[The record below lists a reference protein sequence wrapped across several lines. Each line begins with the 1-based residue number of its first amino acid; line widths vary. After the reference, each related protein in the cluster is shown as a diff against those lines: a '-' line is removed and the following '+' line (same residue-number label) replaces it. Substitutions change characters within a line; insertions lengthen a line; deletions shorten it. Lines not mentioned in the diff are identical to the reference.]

1 MLNLI
6 KPSAMLKQ
14 TLFPLVLATL
24 VFAGC
29 TTAYK
34 TGQTPDDVYYSPA
47 RPQDEYVRMDQE
59 EDNRYNYYSDDFY
72 DDRFLRMR
80 MRNRTR
86 WSELDDW
93 YWNERRFR
101 YNVFVGNGMFG
112 YDPWSPFNTWNNWY
126 NPYFH
131 PYFFTPVV
139 VSQPRLVYS
148 RPRTFNLNTFTP
160 SGGGTTAGT
169 INTNPKLNT
178 GSTRP
183 SNSGYNNGR
192 TTSGSVLRNI
202 FGGSGS
208 SSSGSSGSSGSGA
221 RPSSGSSGSSSGST
235 APVRRF

>member
-1 MLNLI
+1 
-6 KPSAMLKQ
+6 MLKQ
-14 TLFPLVLATL
+14 TLFPVVLATL
-24 VFAGC
+24 VFTGC

-47 RPQDEYVRMDQE
+47 RPQDEYVRVEQE
-59 EDNRYNYYSDDFY
+59 EDNRYNYYSDEFY

-112 YDPWSPFNTWNNWY
+112 YDPWSPFHSWNNWY
-126 NPYFH
+126 NPYFN

-139 VSQPRLVYS
+139 ISQPRLVYS

-160 SGGGTTAGT
+160 SGGTTAGT

-178 GSTRP
+178 GGTRP